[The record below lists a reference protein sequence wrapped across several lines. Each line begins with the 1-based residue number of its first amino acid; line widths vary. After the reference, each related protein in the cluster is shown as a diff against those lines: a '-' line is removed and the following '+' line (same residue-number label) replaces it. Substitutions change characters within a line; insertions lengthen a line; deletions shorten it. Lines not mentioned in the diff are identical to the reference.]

1 MPKSTGAVPEI
12 DCKKAEKRGDACDW
26 QVASSPEW
34 EGDLGVI
41 LLLDTMMVGLLALFL
56 WEQCHWA
63 TLEMSP
69 ATNEP
74 PSVTNILWLRSH
86 LEELRGI
93 HVTNKLKF
101 LVPVKTSNLITT
113 W

>member
-41 LLLDTMMVGLLALFL
+41 LLLDTMMVRTA
-56 WEQCHWA
+56 
-63 TLEMSP
+63 
-69 ATNEP
+69 
-74 PSVTNILWLRSH
+74 
-86 LEELRGI
+86 
-93 HVTNKLKF
+93 
-101 LVPVKTSNLITT
+101 
-113 W
+113 